1 MYVFGGGGRHHS
13 EFGWELEVRVL
24 RKEVL
29 WSERGGCLSG
39 KRGSCPAD
47 VVEAVTRIIDIG
59 SIAVLWSRG
68 LSCFDDL
75 TAEPD
80 VFSEIG
86 YEGITLVDQGYIPLQ
101 CIIMRVRSRPA
112 PPCVFEQYRTI

>member
-1 MYVFGGGGRHHS
+1 MIGKAKCMCLVVVPGGGRHHS

-47 VVEAVTRIIDIG
+47 VVDSTAVTRIIDIG

-86 YEGITLVDQGYIPLQ
+86 YEEITLVDQGYI
-101 CIIMRVRSRPA
+101 
-112 PPCVFEQYRTI
+112 CVFEWVVLVGS

>member
-47 VVEAVTRIIDIG
+47 VVEAVTIG
-59 SIAVLWSRG
+59 PSILGRLRFCGAAA
-68 LSCFDDL
+68 C
-75 TAEPD
+75 
-80 VFSEIG
+80 
-86 YEGITLVDQGYIPLQ
+86 LVSMI
-101 CIIMRVRSRPA
+101 
-112 PPCVFEQYRTI
+112 

>member
-86 YEGITLVDQGYIPLQ
+86 YEGITFVDQGYICYP
-101 CIIMRVRSRPA
+101 RGANSRD
-112 PPCVFEQYRTI
+112 

>member
-1 MYVFGGGGRHHS
+1 MIGKAKCMCLVVVVGIILSLDGS
-13 EFGWELEVRVL
+13 SKLVRVF

-39 KRGSCPAD
+39 KKGSCPAH

-86 YEGITLVDQGYIPLQ
+86 YEGIIFVDQGYIYYPL
-101 CIIMRVRSRPA
+101 S
-112 PPCVFEQYRTI
+112 

>member
-13 EFGWELEVRVL
+13 EFGWELEVIVL

-86 YEGITLVDQGYIPLQ
+86 YEGITLVDQGYIRIY
-101 CIIMRVRSRPA
+101 IIAIPHQLIDY
-112 PPCVFEQYRTI
+112 FKGY

>member
-39 KRGSCPAD
+39 KR
-47 VVEAVTRIIDIG
+47 AVRRMEWILEGKTR
-59 SIAVLWSRG
+59 S
-68 LSCFDDL
+68 
-75 TAEPD
+75 
-80 VFSEIG
+80 
-86 YEGITLVDQGYIPLQ
+86 
-101 CIIMRVRSRPA
+101 
-112 PPCVFEQYRTI
+112 